1 MKNCIWSIVFAEKK
15 WSHLTVTEKRVADAK
30 KTSLTDDDVEDG
42 KDDPSSGL
50 MKIMQKMYETG
61 DPEMKRM
68 IAKAWTEGQEKNLKN
83 PGMPQFWAG
92 WEIQYIQY

>member
-1 MKNCIWSIVFAEKK
+1 MT
-15 WSHLTVTEKRVADAK
+15 LTEKRVADTK
-30 KTSLTDDDVEDG
+30 KTALADDVEG
-42 KDDPSSGL
+42 SKDDPSSGL

-83 PGMPQFWAG
+83 PGMPQF
-92 WEIQYIQY
+92 